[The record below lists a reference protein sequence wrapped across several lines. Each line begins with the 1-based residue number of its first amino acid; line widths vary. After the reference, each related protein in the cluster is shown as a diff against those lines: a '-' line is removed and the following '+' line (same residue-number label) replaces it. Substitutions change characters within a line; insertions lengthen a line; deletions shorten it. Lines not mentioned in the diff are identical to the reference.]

1 MAKDERRV
9 YKIKTINN
17 ISKEGL
23 KLLPA
28 NFIASPDVE
37 DPDAILVRSADLHD
51 YEFGPNVRFIGRA
64 GAGVNNIPCLLYTS
78 PSPRDVEESRMPSSA

>member
-9 YKIKTINN
+9 YKIKTMNN

-51 YEFGPNVRFIGRA
+51 FEFGPNVRFVGRA
-64 GAGVNNIPCLLYTS
+64 GAGVNNIPIDRCSEKGIVVTKA
-78 PSPRDVEESRMPSSA
+78 PGPMPTA